1 MSAIPPDEPQ
11 RLRHDDVTRIA
22 GAEHTDDSEFIINDK
37 ANHQHSTSGPLG
49 LLGEY
54 LLLERIGAGGMGEVF
69 RAEHRT
75 MNRQVAVKILSRKIA
90 DNRQLLERFF
100 HEIRAVAKLMHPNI
114 VTAFDA
120 GSQNGIHFLVMELV
134 EGEML
139 SQRVSR
145 LGPMSTAEVVHVLQQ
160 AADALDYAHR
170 MGIVHRDIKP
180 GNLMLTNDGRLKI
193 LDFGLATFNKATGEN
208 TPEKRMF
215 MGTPEYMSP
224 EQVEHP
230 DSVDGRSDL
239 YSLGATLFFMIAG
252 RTMFSGEQMQVAL
265 AQMRQK
271 PPALYEVRS
280 DVDLRLDAIFQR
292 LVAKNPDD
300 RFDTAAELLSV
311 LHQLHLLPPTPQSPA
326 FAKPLSGPPVV
337 GAPFAKGINRVLGE
351 QSTSIATKTSTF
363 ATKIQP
369 VAIDLGMLASTVAY
383 CDAQGLPQVLQPR
396 TGSGQHLRN
405 MLWSDGE
412 HLKIGSDASEMRKT
426 QPDRIFHSLQRWIGA
441 KEITR
446 TLGGRKA
453 KPEALIGAILQQ
465 LMTSARGTLPNAT
478 HAVVTVPSCYDQMH
492 RRAIQ
497 AACQIAG
504 IELLQLLDKPLA
516 VALSWVDVQSR
527 FTSQVD
533 SRPRNLLVL
542 HLGGTGLEA
551 CLIRAEGTTVQ
562 TLGSAGDW
570 QLGSLL
576 WQSSLASFFSNQ
588 LLEMT
593 GKSIRDDVTA
603 ATRLQR
609 TIEMALDRLTRT
621 AKVDV
626 RFDWLGKTIEQTVT
640 QVGFMKL
647 APTLSESISKVILG
661 ACSAAKTEI
670 AKVDQVLLVGSMMH
684 MRPLQ
689 ELVRTLI
696 PHIASPTL
704 LEKSD
709 MARGAALQS
718 RYLGSLEAATSKMP
732 HAIASTAYDFGL
744 LAVDPSSGKGSPH
757 VLLPSSSPL
766 PATVS
771 KNLRGDLLANIGS
784 LQVIESTRLGGD
796 NWHRLGA
803 IKPAEVFPNRKPQD
817 PLQLRLVVDESGLF
831 ESHLTWPA
839 GNRQVSFG
847 QRELSLDAGQIDH
860 WKSWLET
867 ALLCS
872 DH

>member
-1 MSAIPPDEPQ
+1 MSAIPPNDPL
-11 RLRHDDVTRIA
+11 RPRHDDVTRMT
-22 GAEHTDDSEFIINDK
+22 GADHSDDSDFIINEA
-37 ANHQHSTSGPLG
+37 ANKQNSVSGPIG

-54 LLLERIGAGGMGEVF
+54 LLLDRIGAGGMGEVF

-75 MNRQVAVKILSRKIA
+75 MNRHVAVKILSRKIA
-90 DNRQLLERFF
+90 DNPQLLERFF

-120 GSQNGIHFLVMELV
+120 GSQGGVHFLVMELV

-139 SQRVSR
+139 SRRVAR
-145 LGPMSTAEVVHVLQQ
+145 LGPMATAEVVHVLHQ

-193 LDFGLATFNKATGEN
+193 LDFGLATFNKSAGEN
-208 TPEKRMF
+208 TPEKKMF

-239 YSLGATLFFMIAG
+239 YSLGATLFYMIAG

-292 LVAKNPDD
+292 LVAKNPED
-300 RFDTAAELLSV
+300 RFSTAAELSSV
-311 LHQLHLLPPTPQSPA
+311 LQQLHLVPAAPQPPA
-326 FAKPLSGPPVV
+326 FAGPSSGTSAA
-337 GAPFAKGINRVLGE
+337 GSTFAKGLGRLLGE
-351 QSTSIATKTSTF
+351 HGTSIAPKTSTF

-369 VAIDLGMLASTVAY
+369 VAIDLGMLASTVAF
-383 CDAQGLPQVLQPR
+383 CDAQGAPQVLEPR

-412 HLKIGSDASEMRKT
+412 HIKIGSDASEMRKT

-453 KPEALIGAILQQ
+453 TPEALIGAILQQ
-465 LMTSARGTLPNAT
+465 LMNSARGTLPNAT
-478 HAVVTVPSCYDQMH
+478 HAVVTIPCCYDQMH

-497 AACQIAG
+497 VACQIAG

-516 VALSWVDVQSR
+516 LALSWVDVQSK
-527 FTSQVD
+527 FGSPAD
-533 SRPRNLLVL
+533 SHPRNLLVL

-551 CLIRAEGTTVQ
+551 SVIRAEGTTVQ
-562 TLGSAGDW
+562 SLGSYGDW

-576 WQSSLASFFSNQ
+576 WQSMLAGFFSNQ

-593 GKSIRDDVTA
+593 GKSIREDVNA

-609 TIEMALDRLTRT
+609 TIELAMDRLTRMP
-621 AKVDV
+621 KVDV
-626 RFDWLGKTIEQTVT
+626 RFEWLGKTIEQSVT

-647 APTLSESISKVILG
+647 APALSESISKVIQG
-661 ACSAAKTEI
+661 ACNVAKIEM
-670 AKVDQVLLVGSMMH
+670 AKVDQVLMVGSMMH

-689 ELVRTLI
+689 DLVRGLV
-696 PHIASPTL
+696 PHVANPTL

-709 MARGAALQS
+709 IARGAALQS
-718 RYLGSLEAATSKMP
+718 RYIGSLEAATSKMP
-732 HAIASTAYDFGL
+732 HAIASTVYDFGL
-744 LAVDPSSGKGSPH
+744 LAVDPNSGKGSPH
-757 VLLPSSSPL
+757 VLLEKTSAL

-771 KNLRGDLLANIGS
+771 KNLRGELLANVGS

-796 NWHRLGA
+796 NWHRLGS
-803 IKPAEVFPNRKPQD
+803 IKPAEVFPNRQPQD

-831 ESHLTWPA
+831 EAHLTWPA

-847 QRELSLDAGQIDH
+847 QREHALDAAQIEH